1 MGSKLT
7 KLEKIKVK
15 KFRGLKD
22 LEINLGNRITVI
34 CGKNGTSKST
44 ILGMIAQIFSFD
56 TDFSTNS
63 DLEFKTLAGKPFK
76 SIFSEHFRL
85 SAIHDLPGS
94 MDVEYELY
102 DAYFKSQINDLKLG
116 LYKYADRPK
125 PRAIV
130 RNNIVTDIADNSSR
144 NVTHPVIYL
153 SLKRLLPIAQ
163 RSKYLLSEESEYLE
177 NIKNEF
183 TRENNRMLGKSSG
196 KHISGT
202 TGTIDS
208 IVVHGD
214 CYDHESVSVGED
226 NTGQILLALYS
237 FQKLKEEYPEYHG
250 GILLIDELDAG
261 LFPAAQVEVIKTLER
276 FARKNDLQII
286 FTSHSPLIIQDIFE
300 KSKNDRKNYK
310 TIYMTDT
317 YGEIEVLEDQP
328 WSKILADLFI
338 DTVELEPEKKIPKI
352 NVYFE
357 DGEAYEFYRMLAR
370 SRNTLKLVNPM
381 KDITLGCKNYLSLI
395 EKKIPEF
402 YRNSIIVFDGD
413 EENGDKFFNTI
424 KLPTDLPPDQLL
436 FDFLYK
442 LPKGDSYWRNNSGFS
457 RPVFERIAQPIFDFL
472 DIGSLPDDDYDL
484 KLIVENKRG
493 NSKDNEGRTR
503 EKFKSFY
510 KHEKIQKIIKGKIVD
525 NPFMVMIKRN
535 PKEFTGFEEKLKK
548 AIIGVVAKTHPLM
561 KHSVSE
567 FLDP

>member
-15 KFRGLKD
+15 KFRGLSD

-56 TDFSTNS
+56 KDYSTNS
-63 DLEFKTLAGKPFK
+63 DLDFKTLSGKPFK
-76 SIFSEHFRL
+76 SAFSEHFRL
-85 SAIHDLPGS
+85 SVKHDLPGS

-102 DAYFKSQINDLKLG
+102 DAFFESELTDLKLG
-116 LYKYADRPK
+116 LYNSADRS
-125 PRAIV
+125 RARPVV
-130 RNNIVTDIADNSSR
+130 RNNIVTPIAKNPSR

-163 RSKYLLSEESEYLE
+163 RDKYQLSEESEYLQG
-177 NIKNEF
+177 IKNEF
-183 TRENNRMLGKSSG
+183 TRENNRMLGKSTG

-208 IVVHGD
+208 MVVHGD
-214 CYDHESVSVGED
+214 SYDHESVSVGED
-226 NTGQILLALYS
+226 NTGQILMGLYS
-237 FQKLKEEYPEYHG
+237 FKKLKEEFNNYHG
-250 GILLIDELDAG
+250 GIVLIDELDAG

-276 FARKNDLQII
+276 FAKRYDLQII

-300 KSKNDRKNYK
+300 KSKTDKKNYK

-317 YGEIEVLEDQP
+317 YGEVDVLEDQP

-442 LPKGDSYWRNNSGFS
+442 LPKDDLYWRNNSGFT
-457 RPVFERIAQPIFDFL
+457 RPVFERIAQPVFDFL

-484 KLIVENKRG
+484 KQIVENKRG
-493 NSKDNEGRTR
+493 KSKDDDGRTR

-510 KHEKIQKIIKGKIVD
+510 KHDKIQKLIKGKIAD

-535 PKEFTGFEEKLKK
+535 PKEFIGFEEKLKT
-548 AIIGVVAKTHPLM
+548 AIIGVVGKTHPLM
-561 KHSVSE
+561 KDSVSE
-567 FLDP
+567 FLNP